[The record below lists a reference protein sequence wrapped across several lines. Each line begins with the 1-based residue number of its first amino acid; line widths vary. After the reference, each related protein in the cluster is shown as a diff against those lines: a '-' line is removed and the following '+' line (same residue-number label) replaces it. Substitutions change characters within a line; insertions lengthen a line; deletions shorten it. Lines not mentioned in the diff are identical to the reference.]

1 VSRGRTL
8 RVLGLLC
15 KGCWGC
21 VCVHACACACTC
33 ACTYVGG
40 DGATAL
46 EKLGRREIREKLAS
60 RDELTIIQPPPPIV
74 HRPSSIV
81 HRPSSIAHRP
91 SPIAHTTLRDLR
103 LGKIYEPQSEIY
115 FTFSSAS
122 YLSFHLH
129 FQLRGCTCTLLSV
142 QNKCYV
148 ESVSN
153 RLGTIA
159 ASLFH
164 GHNYCWADFFLADN
178 PMKCLRYIVTVNYR
192 IIWN

>member
-21 VCVHACACACTC
+21 VCVCTRVR
-33 ACTYVGG
+33 ALVRVRVRTWVGM
-40 DGATAL
+40 
-46 EKLGRREIREKLAS
+46 GRRHLRNSGAVKFGKSWRAATS
-60 RDELTIIQPPPPIV
+60 F
-74 HRPSSIV
+74 
-81 HRPSSIAHRP
+81 HRP